1 MEQLTILLL
10 LGVLLLPVLGAI
22 ASRLI
27 GRGAIT
33 RASRVVGIAGFAG
46 AIACLIGLR
55 QMPID
60 TASLGQ
66 LAIFLPS
73 DTIAIPRDAFIEMP
87 SAPAIAA
94 IPDPTATVRVQ
105 PTRTT
110 APTAAPTAAPT
121 STPTAEPTDTAI
133 PEPTSTTA
141 PTEAPPEPASPPV
154 AEVRR
159 YVVQEGDTLRAIAEQ
174 FDVTVDAII
183 RYNGLTE
190 EEADSLQLDQE
201 LLIPPS

>member
-110 APTAAPTAAPT
+110 EPTTEPT

>member
-1 MEQLTILLL
+1 MAQLTIFLL

-33 RASRVVGIAGFAG
+33 RASRLAGIAGFAG
-46 AIACLIGLR
+46 AIACVIGLR

-73 DTIAIPRDAFIEMP
+73 NTIAIPRDAFIELP
-87 SAPAIAA
+87 TAPALAS
-94 IPDPTATVRVQ
+94 IPDPTATARPR
-105 PTRTT
+105 PTRTIE
-110 APTAAPTAAPT
+110 
-121 STPTAEPTDTAI
+121 PTAEPTGEPTTTPTSEPTGTPV

-141 PTEAPPEPASPPV
+141 PTAAPPQPTSPPV
-154 AEVRR
+154 AQVRR
-159 YVVQEGDTLRAIAEQ
+159 YVVEEGDTLRAIAEQ
-174 FDVTVDAII
+174 FDVTVEAII
-183 RYNGLTE
+183 RYNGLTA
-190 EEADSLQLDQE
+190 EEADSLQLGQE